1 MVKAGFFPYHLV
13 RANYGKLRQIT
24 VNNAEL
30 QLKDGSVNRITIFF
44 GLTDSSLF
52 YHEKLTEFGTSHLL
66 RMKSL

>member
-1 MVKAGFFPYHLV
+1 M
-13 RANYGKLRQIT
+13 
-24 VNNAEL
+24 NNAEL

-66 RMKSL
+66 RMKSLWNCYLFKGGGEMVLSAYEY